1 MTRFLRDILGL
12 LLAALVAIT
21 ALHVGAARGQA
32 QAVGSIVLCTGTGPV
47 VVTVDADG
55 QPTGH
60 VATCPDCVMSI
71 LAGLD
76 APPAFLRHAVPVR
89 RLAFGRVRVRGRS
102 NAVRCSQARGPPH
115 LS

>member
-12 LLAALVAIT
+12 ALAALIAVT

-32 QAVGSIVLCTGTGPV
+32 QVAGSIVLCTGTGPV
-47 VVTVDADG
+47 VVAVDADG

-60 VATCPDCVMSI
+60 VATCPDCVLSI
-71 LAGLD
+71 LA
-76 APPAFLRHAVPVR
+76 APDVPAAAPVQRLRVR
-89 RLAFGRVRVRGRS
+89 RQRFGRSRVAGRS
-102 NAVRCSQARGPPH
+102 AAMRGFRARGPPR